1 LTEPETTA
9 AEVPKKPRAQRNKV
23 KLRQRIK
30 AKKPRFIRQESWRYK
45 RVKNKW
51 RRPKGVDSKMRKR
64 RKGWPVSV
72 NIGYGGPKAAKGLH
86 PSGYEEVLVYNLD
99 QIEGLS
105 SETQAI
111 RIAHTVGEKK
121 RRDILTRARE
131 LGLHVLNPRE
141 MKETHLSSEEEG
153 TEKTEADKPEKTETE
168 AVSEDTEEEKEKTE
182 Q

>member
-1 LTEPETTA
+1 
-9 AEVPKKPRAQRNKV
+9 
-23 KLRQRIK
+23 
-30 AKKPRFIRQESWRYK
+30 
-45 RVKNKW
+45 
-51 RRPKGVDSKMRKR
+51 MRKR

-72 NIGYGGPKAAKGLH
+72 NIGYGGPKAARGLH

-141 MKETHLSSEEEG
+141 MKETPLPPEEE
-153 TEKTEADKPEKTETE
+153 TEKTEAEKPEKTETE
-168 AVSEDTEEEKEKTE
+168 AVSEETEEEKEKTE